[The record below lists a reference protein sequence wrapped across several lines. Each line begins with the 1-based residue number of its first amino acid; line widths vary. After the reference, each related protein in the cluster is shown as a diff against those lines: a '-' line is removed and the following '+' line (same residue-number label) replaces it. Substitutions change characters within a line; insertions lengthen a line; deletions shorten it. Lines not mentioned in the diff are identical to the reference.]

1 MATPAHTLSYLDSY
15 VRSKYITRSFGADGD
30 GAMLEAQATSAYEGA
45 TTEMTGICFIR
56 VIDASNLPKADWM
69 SQSDPYVVILAADGR
84 QLMRSQ
90 TRNNTNCPQ
99 WDELCSCNV
108 TDESDFGVLIQT
120 YDEDMLTSDDL
131 LGTVEV
137 LIKLSRF
144 KTGETKKV
152 SCQLT
157 PVPREPP
164 RRLCCFSFARRPRPA
179 DPAVINI
186 EITVRSSSDES
197 SRAPAAPRA
206 GRSPALRTD
215 R

>member
-1 MATPAHTLSYLDSY
+1 
-15 VRSKYITRSFGADGD
+15 
-30 GAMLEAQATSAYEGA
+30 
-45 TTEMTGICFIR
+45 
-56 VIDASNLPKADWM
+56 
-69 SQSDPYVVILAADGR
+69 
-84 QLMRSQ
+84 MRSQ

-186 EITVRSSSDES
+186 EITVRSSPVRAHGRLPPRARVGPRPFVRIADG
-197 SRAPAAPRA
+197 RRVPAPA
-206 GRSPALRTD
+206 GRQYERLA
-215 R
+215 